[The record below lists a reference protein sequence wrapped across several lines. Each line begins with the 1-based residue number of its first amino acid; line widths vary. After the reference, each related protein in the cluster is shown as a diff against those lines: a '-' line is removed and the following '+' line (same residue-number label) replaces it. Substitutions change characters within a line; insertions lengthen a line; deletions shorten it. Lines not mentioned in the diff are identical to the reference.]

1 MAGLGLH
8 FAISSMMNLM
18 NFRRNSKPRSSSSIL
33 PPLRLIALLS
43 LRWNITFLSTL
54 HLPVRSVEI
63 FPVWTDIFLLRNNV
77 SVEREREVRRLITT
91 FTTRLKGHWAA
102 VILRAPGV
110 SQESSLLS
118 PLSSLLNKGIL
129 LKCSLQWSAWPA
141 LVRWSEWYL
150 FYKQIVQRSVM
161 KSRRSPW

>member
-1 MAGLGLH
+1 MAGLRLH

-63 FPVWTDIFLLRNNV
+63 FPVWTEIFLLRNNV

-110 SQESSLLS
+110 SQES
-118 PLSSLLNKGIL
+118 PLSSLLGVLNKGIL
-129 LKCSLQWSAWPA
+129 LKSSLQWSAWPA